1 MKKATYTNRETN
13 ETYTLSGVNNIGQAF
28 NLSGIVAIEWD
39 GILTCSHVMFAL
51 LYLNL

>member
-28 NLSGIVAIEWD
+28 NLSGIVCDRMGWD
-39 GILTCSHVMFAL
+39 FDMFACDVRITL
-51 LYLNL
+51 S